1 MQKTTHSQMSGF
13 FYGIFH
19 FIFQHFNSLQTN
31 SHKKMSIKNQ
41 PPWQWLI
48 FSNSYNI
55 KIYAF
60 AFDLSAS
67 SLSILRNT
75 GCISSFEINLPAL
88 ILFVVISSSF
98 KDKS

>member
-1 MQKTTHSQMSGF
+1 MENFAF
-13 FYGIFH
+13 FFQRFTPYFSIFTEK
-19 FIFQHFNSLQTN
+19 IP
-31 SHKKMSIKNQ
+31 IKNQ

-75 GCISSFEINLPAL
+75 GCISSFEINLPAW
-88 ILFVVISSSF
+88 ILSAIISSSF